1 MKTMKFLVMLVALT
15 LSTTAMAQNALQQK
29 VKQNK
34 AALKEKASK
43 DARNE
48 AKRLKKEGWQ
58 AFPGGLPMEKQVDR
72 VYMFLESY
80 DDDMNP
86 LYYTGTGTATGES
99 YAAAQAQATEL
110 ARINLSISIGS
121 EATGII
127 DNMLGNKMLAND
139 QAASVTTYLSENKTL
154 FSQKLS
160 DVQTPLQLQRELKN
174 KNKEV
179 TVRLVAKRADI
190 LEIAKQ
196 IAKQAIRDQ
205 LEKDGKQLSD
215 ELKAYFDN

>member
-15 LSTTAMAQNALQQK
+15 VSTSAMAQNALQQK

-110 ARINLSISIGS
+110 ARLNLSISIGS

-139 QAASVTTYLSENKTL
+139 QAASVTTYLSENKTI
-154 FSQKLS
+154 FSQKLR

-179 TVRLVAKRADI
+179 TVRLVAKRSD
-190 LEIAKQ
+190 LQE
-196 IAKQAIRDQ
+196 IAKQAIREQ

-215 ELKAYFDN
+215 ELKAYFGN

>member
-1 MKTMKFLVMLVALT
+1 MKFLVMLVAFT
-15 LSTTAMAQNALQQK
+15 LSTSAMAQNALQER

-43 DARNE
+43 DARKE
-48 AKRLKKEGWQ
+48 AKRLQKEGWQ
-58 AFPGGLPMEKQVDR
+58 AIPGGLPMEKQVDR
-72 VYMFLESY
+72 VYMFIESY
-80 DDDMNP
+80 DDDMNS
-86 LYYTGTGTATGES
+86 LYVDGTGTATGES

-110 ARINLSISIGS
+110 ARLDLAAKIGS

-139 QAASVTTYLSENKTL
+139 QAASVTTYLSENKTI
-154 FSQKLS
+154 FSQKLGR
-160 DVQTPLQLQRELKN
+160 VQTPLQLRRELKN

-179 TVRLVAKRADI
+179 TVRMVAKRSDI
-190 LEIAKQ
+190 ME
-196 IAKQAIRDQ
+196 IAKQAIRDE

>member
-1 MKTMKFLVMLVALT
+1 MKTMKFFAMLVALSIS
-15 LSTTAMAQNALQQK
+15 LSAQAQSTKMAKL
-29 VKQNK
+29 KQTK
-34 AALKEKASK
+34 AELKEKASK
-43 DARNE
+43 DARKE
-48 AKRLKKEGWQ
+48 AKRLQKEGWQ
-58 AFPGGLPMEKQVDR
+58 AFPGGLPMDKQVDR
-72 VYMFLESY
+72 VYMYLESY

-86 LYYTGTGTATGES
+86 QYVDGSGTATGES

-110 ARINLSISIGS
+110 ARIELASKIGS

-139 QAASVTTYLSENKTL
+139 QAASVTTYLSENKTI
-154 FSQKLS
+154 FSQKLGR
-160 DVQTPLQLQRELKN
+160 VQTPLQLRRELKN

-179 TVRLVAKRADI
+179 TVRMIAKRADI
-190 LEIAKQ
+190 LE

-215 ELKAYFDN
+215 ELKAYFGN

>member
-1 MKTMKFLVMLVALT
+1 MKKMKFLVMLVALT
-15 LSTTAMAQNALQQK
+15 LSTSAMAQNALQQK

-43 DARNE
+43 DARKE
-48 AKRLKKEGWQ
+48 AKRLQKEGWQ
-58 AFPGGLPMEKQVDR
+58 AFPGGLPMDKQVDR

-86 LYYTGTGTATGES
+86 QYVDGSGTATGES

-110 ARINLSISIGS
+110 ARLDLATKIGS

-139 QAASVTTYLSENKTL
+139 QAASVTTYLSENKTI
-154 FSQKLS
+154 FSQKLGR
-160 DVQTPLQLQRELKN
+160 VQTPLQLRRELKN

-179 TVRLVAKRADI
+179 TVRMVAKRADI
-190 LEIAKQ
+190 VE
-196 IAKQAIRDQ
+196 IAKQAIRDE

-215 ELKAYFDN
+215 ELKAYFGN

>member
-1 MKTMKFLVMLVALT
+1 MKFLVMLVALT

>member
-1 MKTMKFLVMLVALT
+1 
-15 LSTTAMAQNALQQK
+15 MAQNALQQK

>member
-1 MKTMKFLVMLVALT
+1 MKTMKFFAMLVALSIS
-15 LSTTAMAQNALQQK
+15 LSAQAQSTKMAKL
-29 VKQNK
+29 KQTK
-34 AALKEKASK
+34 TELKEKASK
-43 DARNE
+43 DARKE
-48 AKRLKKEGWQ
+48 AKRLQKEGWQ
-58 AFPGGLPMEKQVDR
+58 AFPGGLPMDKQVDR
-72 VYMFLESY
+72 VYMYLESF
-80 DDDMNP
+80 DDDLNP
-86 LYYTGTGTATGES
+86 QYVDGSGTATGES

-110 ARINLSISIGS
+110 ARIELASKIGS

-139 QAASVTTYLSENKTL
+139 QAASVTTYLSENKTI
-154 FSQKLS
+154 FSQKLGR
-160 DVQTPLQLQRELKN
+160 VQTPLQLRRELKN

-179 TVRLVAKRADI
+179 TVRMIAKRADI
-190 LEIAKQ
+190 LE

>member
-1 MKTMKFLVMLVALT
+1 MKFLVMLVALT
-15 LSTTAMAQNALQQK
+15 VSTSAMAQNALQQK

-86 LYYTGTGTATGES
+86 LYVAGSGTATGES
-99 YAAAQAQATEL
+99 YAAAQAHATEL
-110 ARINLSISIGS
+110 ARLNLAISIGS

-139 QAASVTTYLSENKTL
+139 QAASVTTYLSENKTI

-160 DVQTPLQLQRELKN
+160 RVQTPLQLQRELKN

-179 TVRLVAKRADI
+179 TVRLVAKRSD
-190 LEIAKQ
+190 LQE
-196 IAKQAIRDQ
+196 IAKQAIREQ

>member
-1 MKTMKFLVMLVALT
+1 MKTMKFFAMLVALSIS
-15 LSTTAMAQNALQQK
+15 LSAQAQSTKMAKL
-29 VKQNK
+29 KQTK
-34 AALKEKASK
+34 AELKEKASK
-43 DARNE
+43 DARKE

-58 AFPGGLPMEKQVDR
+58 AFPGGLPMDKQVDR
-72 VYMFLESY
+72 VYMYLESF
-80 DDDMNP
+80 DDDLNP
-86 LYYTGTGTATGES
+86 QYVDGSGTATGES

-110 ARINLSISIGS
+110 ARIELASKIGS

-139 QAASVTTYLSENKTL
+139 QAASVTTYLSENKTI
-154 FSQKLS
+154 FSQKLGR
-160 DVQTPLQLQRELKN
+160 VQTPLQLRRELKN

-179 TVRLVAKRADI
+179 TVRMIAKRADI
-190 LEIAKQ
+190 LE

-215 ELKAYFDN
+215 ELKAYFGN

>member
-1 MKTMKFLVMLVALT
+1 MKTMKFFAMLVALSIS
-15 LSTTAMAQNALQQK
+15 LSAQAQSTKMAKL
-29 VKQNK
+29 KQTK
-34 AALKEKASK
+34 AELKEKASK
-43 DARNE
+43 DARKE
-48 AKRLKKEGWQ
+48 AKRLQKEGWQ
-58 AFPGGLPMEKQVDR
+58 AFPGGLPMDKQVDR

-86 LYYTGTGTATGES
+86 QYVDGSGTATGES

-110 ARINLSISIGS
+110 ARIELASKIGS

-139 QAASVTTYLSENKTL
+139 QAASVTTYLSENKTI
-154 FSQKLS
+154 FSQKLGR
-160 DVQTPLQLQRELKN
+160 VQTPLQLRRELKN

-179 TVRLVAKRADI
+179 TVRMIAKRADI
-190 LEIAKQ
+190 LE

-215 ELKAYFDN
+215 ELKAYFGN